1 MSSLLRTR
9 SGVFK
14 INDASTIDEISSGKY
29 KLYSMEEAVINIA
42 LLTDSDS
49 VKKAYHGMKIS
60 KNVVFEKYND
70 YPNLVR
76 IMDNDKLIAIYEY
89 DDVINCYRA
98 ARVWN

>member
-1 MSSLLRTR
+1 MITTTQYSLTWEH
-9 SGVFK
+9 F
-14 INDASTIDEISSGKY
+14 I
-29 KLYSMEEAVINIA
+29 KLHEN
-42 LLTDSDS
+42 
-49 VKKAYHGMKIS
+49 